1 MSTAIETVHELSCRS
16 FDFEAE
22 IPAAFCRPARLYPRP
37 IPSFSML
44 HAEKWGME
52 SWEWAW
58 DETKIIHVQMVAD
71 HHAVSIKKS
80 LVAVHPKFNF
90 TMQYLLRIFVKT
102 QPSLAKKLPHTLALS
117 DGCDIL
123 LQIVVFDM

>member
-1 MSTAIETVHELSCRS
+1 
-16 FDFEAE
+16 
-22 IPAAFCRPARLYPRP
+22 
-37 IPSFSML
+37 
-44 HAEKWGME
+44 ME

-102 QPSLAKKLPHTLALS
+102 QPSLAKKLPHNLALS
-117 DGCDIL
+117 DGCDIT
-123 LQIVVFDM
+123 LQIVVFDV